1 METFNKNDV
10 LTMLRGFISYED
22 SQKDLAREMGVSEA
36 YVSLVLA
43 GKRQPGPKV
52 LKFLGLRQVVTRT
65 VTYKRATA
73 RRGESR

>member
-1 METFNKNDV
+1 METFNTTDV
-10 LTMLRGFISYED
+10 LNMLRSHISYEE

-52 LKFLGLRQVVTRT
+52 LTFLGLRQIVKRT
-65 VTYKRATA
+65 VTYKRASL
-73 RRGESR
+73 RRLHD